1 MVSHHIFIFSNTV
14 ESIFNKMRLFLVVAA
29 ISGALAVLLG
39 AFGAHL
45 LKQMIT
51 PEMLEVYKTG
61 VQYQFYHTFALLAVG
76 ILWNQNHSKILKW
89 SGYLFIAGAAIF
101 SGFLY
106 LLAITGIKSLGMIV
120 PIGGLSMVA
129 AWICLLIHILKTKS

>member
-1 MVSHHIFIFSNTV
+1 M
-14 ESIFNKMRLFLVVAA
+14 KLFLVLSA

-76 ILWNQNHSKILKW
+76 ILGSQHPTRILKW
-89 SGYLFIAGAAIF
+89 SGYLFIAGTAIF

-106 LLAITGIKSLGMIV
+106 LLAITGIKALGMIV
-120 PIGGLSMVA
+120 PIGGLLLVA
-129 AWICLLIHILKTKS
+129 AWICLLGHILKIKSRN

>member
-1 MVSHHIFIFSNTV
+1 
-14 ESIFNKMRLFLVVAA
+14 MRLFISVAS

-61 VQYQFYHTFALLAVG
+61 VQYHFYHTLALLAVG
-76 ILWNQNHSKILKW
+76 ILYSLHPSRILKW
-89 SGYLFIAGAAIF
+89 SGYLFMTGMAIF

-106 LLAITGIKSLGMIV
+106 LLAITGTKALGMIV
-120 PIGGLSMVA
+120 PIGGITLVAGWVCLMV
-129 AWICLLIHILKTKS
+129 HILRIKSTN

>member
-1 MVSHHIFIFSNTV
+1 
-14 ESIFNKMRLFLVVAA
+14 MRLFLSAAA

-61 VQYQFYHTFALLAVG
+61 VQYHFYHTLALLAVG
-76 ILWNQNHSKILKW
+76 ILWSQHPSRILKW
-89 SGYLFIAGAAIF
+89 SGYLFIAGIAFF

-106 LLAITGIKSLGMIV
+106 LLAITGTKALGMIV
-120 PIGGLSMVA
+120 PIGGLTLVA
-129 AWICLLIHILKTKS
+129 AWICLLVHVLKTKPAN

>member
-1 MVSHHIFIFSNTV
+1 
-14 ESIFNKMRLFLVVAA
+14 MRLFMAAAA

-45 LKQMIT
+45 LKQLIT

-61 VQYQFYHTFALLAVG
+61 VQYHFYHTLALLAVG
-76 ILWNQNHSKILKW
+76 ILYRQHPSGILKW
-89 SGYLFIAGAAIF
+89 SGYLFIAGITIF

-106 LLAITGIKSLGMIV
+106 LLAITGTKALGMIV
-120 PIGGLSMVA
+120 PIGGITLVA
-129 AWICLLIHILKTKS
+129 GWICLLVHILKFKSRD

>member
-1 MVSHHIFIFSNTV
+1 MKFFLTV
-14 ESIFNKMRLFLVVAA
+14 GA

-45 LKQMIT
+45 LKQMIS

-61 VQYQFYHTFALLAVG
+61 IQYQFYHTFALLVVG
-76 ILWNQNHSKILKW
+76 ILMNIKPTKTLKW
-89 SGYLFIAGAAIF
+89 SGYLFMAGIIVF

-106 LLAITGIKSLGMIV
+106 LLAITGIKTLGMIV
-120 PIGGLSMVA
+120 PIGGLALVA
-129 AWICLLIHILKTKS
+129 AWICMLIHILKIRSLS

>member
-1 MVSHHIFIFSNTV
+1 M
-14 ESIFNKMRLFLVVAA
+14 KLFLIAGA
-29 ISGALAVLLG
+29 ISGALAVIFG

-61 VQYQFYHTFALLAVG
+61 VDYQFYHTFALLTVG
-76 ILWNQNHSKILKW
+76 ILMHLAPSKILQW
-89 SGYLFIAGAAIF
+89 SGYLFIGGIVIF

-106 LLAITGIKSLGMIV
+106 LLSLTGIKVLGAIV
-120 PIGGLSMVA
+120 PIGGVSFIA
-129 AWICLLIHILKTKS
+129 GWICLLAHILKAKK

>member
-1 MVSHHIFIFSNTV
+1 MRIFLI
-14 ESIFNKMRLFLVVAA
+14 IAA

-45 LKQMIT
+45 LKPMIT

-61 VQYQFYHTFALLAVG
+61 VQYHFYHTFALLAVG
-76 ILWNQNHSKILKW
+76 ILYLQQPSKILKW
-89 SGYLFIAGAAIF
+89 SGYLFIAGITIF

-106 LLAITGIKSLGMIV
+106 LLAITGIKALGMIV
-120 PIGGLSMVA
+120 PIGGVTLVA
-129 AWICLLIHILKTKS
+129 GWICMLVHILKIKFSN